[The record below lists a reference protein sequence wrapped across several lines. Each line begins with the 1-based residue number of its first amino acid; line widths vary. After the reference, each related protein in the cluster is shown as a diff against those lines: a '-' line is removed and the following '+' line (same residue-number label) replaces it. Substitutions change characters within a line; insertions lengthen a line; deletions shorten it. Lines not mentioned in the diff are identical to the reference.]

1 MLVYRCLSTA
11 FLLTITFRQRATS
24 WSSLDTG
31 VVDILSGRI
40 SFCSNSKIYLDLL
53 VIAYNKIAWEMGG
66 GGGGGGYPT

>member
-11 FLLTITFRQRATS
+11 FLLTITFRQRAAS

-53 VIAYNKIAWEMGG
+53 VIAYHRIAWEMGG
-66 GGGGGGYPT
+66 GGGGGYPT